1 MSHSHA
7 TSRRHRWQ
15 QALLAGLGGGAT
27 IALIAACTEVA
38 HWPLLMGSFG
48 SSAVIVFG
56 FPDSGFSKAVN
67 LIGAHVIC
75 AAIGLLCLQV
85 LGPAWWSAGVAVGLS
100 ITAMLGTRLVHPP
113 AGSNPLLVFA
123 LQPGWT
129 FLLTPALLGSVAL
142 VLLAWAWRRL
152 APPHRH
158 ET

>member
-1 MSHSHA
+1 MSPSHA
-7 TSRRHRWQ
+7 PSRRRRWKS
-15 QALLAGLGGGAT
+15 ALLAGIGGGAA
-27 IALIAACTEVA
+27 IALIAACSEVA
-38 HWPLLMGSFG
+38 HLPLLMGSFG
-48 SSAVIVFG
+48 SSAVIIFG

-67 LIGAHVIC
+67 LIGAHVMC
-75 AAIGLLCLQV
+75 AAIGLVCLKV
-85 LGPAWWSAGVAVGLS
+85 FGPAWWSEGMAVGLS
-100 ITAMLGTRLVHPP
+100 IAAMLGTRLVHPP

-129 FLLTPALLGSVAL
+129 FLLSPALLGSAAL